1 MNFKL
6 GTIFF
11 SLLIVFTISF
21 VGCGYKLRE
30 ISQGLSGQ
38 TISVFFQN
46 NAFNLSFVNQLK
58 LQGGVK
64 KIYFNKISEESDIS
78 INILEHET
86 TRYSVA
92 LGTGARTK
100 EARLEYFL
108 KISLSKQGDEKE
120 LILEI
125 RDESNYPFDESKI
138 LAIEEIE
145 KRLNENFFSNAISRI
160 NFSLLDLRYEDTP
173 N

>member
-1 MNFKL
+1 MIFKL

-11 SLLIVFTISF
+11 SLLIFFTLSF

-46 NAFNLSFVNQLK
+46 NSFNLSFINQLH

-64 KIYFNKISEESDIS
+64 KIYFNQISEESDIS
-78 INILEHET
+78 INILEHKT

-100 EARLEYFL
+100 
-108 KISLSKQGDEKE
+108 
-120 LILEI
+120 
-125 RDESNYPFDESKI
+125 
-138 LAIEEIE
+138 
-145 KRLNENFFSNAISRI
+145 
-160 NFSLLDLRYEDTP
+160 
-173 N
+173 

>member
-64 KIYFNKISEESDIS
+64 KIYFNQIFKVTEIPS
-78 INILEHET
+78 IKLLSI
-86 TRYSVA
+86 
-92 LGTGARTK
+92 G
-100 EARLEYFL
+100 FPL
-108 KISLSKQGDEKE
+108 KFTFQ
-120 LILEI
+120 
-125 RDESNYPFDESKI
+125 F
-138 LAIEEIE
+138 
-145 KRLNENFFSNAISRI
+145 
-160 NFSLLDLRYEDTP
+160 
-173 N
+173 